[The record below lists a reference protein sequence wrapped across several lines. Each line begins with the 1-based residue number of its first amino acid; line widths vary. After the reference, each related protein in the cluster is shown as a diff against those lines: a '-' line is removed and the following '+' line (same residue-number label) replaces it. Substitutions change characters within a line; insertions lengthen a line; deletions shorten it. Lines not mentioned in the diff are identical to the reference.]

1 MKKILLIPFSLAA
14 MGACSADEKTSDPE
28 TPDQPAGN
36 SNILVAYFSA
46 TGNTQRVAE
55 RIAALTGA
63 DVYRIEAADPYA
75 ADPYDDSDRVQR
87 EAYGDLR
94 LEAYDLS
101 GKTIVPFFTYGA
113 TTYLN
118 ESMQKIYR
126 LTPESKHIPA
136 TLPEDLDPDDI
147 TTPGRPDDA
156 GIDMPGSAGGVE
168 AWLKRIGI

>member
-1 MKKILLIPFSLAA
+1 MLRIPTMTATVFNARRTA
-14 MGACSADEKTSDPE
+14 TCGPAWRICRAE
-28 TPDQPAGN
+28 TIARYDTIFVGRRWWHQPAM
-36 SNILVAYFSA
+36 VVCTF
-46 TGNTQRVAE
+46 
-55 RIAALTGA
+55 
-63 DVYRIEAADPYA
+63 
-75 ADPYDDSDRVQR
+75 
-87 EAYGDLR
+87 

-156 GIDMPGSAGGVE
+156 GIDMRGVPAE
-168 AWLKRIGI
+168 WKHG